1 MAATSDVAAGG
12 PRRDARLSVT
22 VLSGFLGAGKTTLL
36 KHILTS
42 SAHGRKVAVI
52 VNDMAELNIDAA
64 SVGTVVRAPEKLIA
78 MQNGCI
84 CCTLR
89 EDLLREVAAL
99 ARAGSFDYLI
109 VESTGISE
117 PVGVAETFEMQVPGL
132 AALADVARL
141 DTMVTVVDAANFG
154 ADLDALENLRDRGW
168 GRDEGDER
176 PVSALLADQVEF
188 ADVLVLNKTD
198 CVTPDQAARVEAV
211 LRSLN
216 PRALIRATTHANV
229 DLDDVVGTGR
239 FSLDAARES
248 PGWLQSLKG
257 GATPESEEYG
267 IQAEVFRASRPFHPV
282 RLVALLSSALFRSGC
297 GGPVSATSGA
307 ASGPVSATSG
317 AASGPEAPP
326 PREGAAAA
334 VGAAAVAASSA
345 GHDPSLRGGSKADV
359 AVAHLP
365 PALRA
370 VLSGERGVVV
380 RSKGAAW
387 IAAAEGGP
395 CDAMALWSQSGRLL
409 EIEPGPAWSALAASH
424 AERIRAMRGQDSVG
438 KGASLPPFQ
447 RFTEVVLIGL
457 RADMKAVLAAVEACL
472 LTDDEFRAG
481 PTAWGRLP
489 NPIWGHL
496 AWSD

>member
-1 MAATSDVAAGG
+1 M
-12 PRRDARLSVT
+12 
-22 VLSGFLGAGKTTLL
+22 
-36 KHILTS
+36 
-42 SAHGRKVAVI
+42 
-52 VNDMAELNIDAA
+52 
-64 SVGTVVRAPEKLIA
+64 
-78 MQNGCI
+78 
-84 CCTLR
+84 
-89 EDLLREVAAL
+89 
-99 ARAGSFDYLI
+99 
-109 VESTGISE
+109 
-117 PVGVAETFEMQVPGL
+117 
-132 AALADVARL
+132 
-141 DTMVTVVDAANFG
+141 
-154 ADLDALENLRDRGW
+154 
-168 GRDEGDER
+168 
-176 PVSALLADQVEF
+176 
-188 ADVLVLNKTD
+188 
-198 CVTPDQAARVEAV
+198 
-211 LRSLN
+211 
-216 PRALIRATTHANV
+216 
-229 DLDDVVGTGR
+229 
-239 FSLDAARES
+239 
-248 PGWLQSLKG
+248 QSLKG

-424 AERIRAMRGQDSVG
+424 AERIRAMRGQGGVG

-496 AWSD
+496 ACSD